1 MSQSLLQEFLPL
13 VESKQITEHRLK
25 RIVETATK
33 RQRGLMVLMEAVKNP
48 HNLAAIARSCDA
60 FGVQH
65 LAYTLATEG
74 LSGTLD
80 DGDISSAT
88 AAKWLDYRPFEHGT
102 EDALKTLKAEGYHL
116 MATWVNPEA
125 KSIYE
130 VDFTQHE
137 KLVLM
142 LGSEWHGLS
151 ETAVKMADSHLYIP
165 MRGMLESFNVSVAAA
180 LSLFEITR
188 QRLASPKDFSLP
200 EDEARE
206 LIREFIRRS
215 REKGE

>member
-1 MSQSLLQEFLPL
+1 MPHPLLQEFMPL
-13 VESKQITEHRLK
+13 VESNQITERRLQ
-25 RIVETATK
+25 RIVETATN

-65 LAYTLATEG
+65 LAYILHKDGLAG
-74 LSGTLD
+74 ALD

-88 AAKWLDYRPFEHGT
+88 AAKWLDYRPFEYGT
-102 EDALKTLKAEGYHL
+102 KAALTTLKAEGYHL
-116 MATWVNPEA
+116 MATWVNPQA
-125 KSIYE
+125 TSIYD

-165 MRGMLESFNVSVAAA
+165 MMGMLESFNVSVAAA
-180 LSLFEITR
+180 LSLFEISR
-188 QRLASPKDFSLP
+188 QRRASPKDFSLP
-200 EDEARE
+200 EDEGRQ
-206 LIREFIRRS
+206 LIAEFIRRS
-215 REKGE
+215 REKDE

>member
-1 MSQSLLQEFLPL
+1 MKQRLIEEFIQL
-13 VESKQITEHRLK
+13 VETGQITERRLQ
-25 RIVETATK
+25 RIVATATN
-33 RQRGLMVLMEAVKNP
+33 RQRGLMVLMEGVKNP

-60 FGVQH
+60 FGVQT
-65 LAYTLATEG
+65 LAYTLAADG
-74 LSGTLD
+74 LAGALD

-102 EDALKTLKAEGYHL
+102 EEALKTLKAEGYHL
-116 MATWVNPEA
+116 IATWVNPEA

-130 VDFTQHE
+130 IDFTQYD

-151 ETAVKMADSHLYIP
+151 ETAVNMADTHLYIP

-188 QRLASPKDFSLP
+188 QRLASEKDFMLTD
-200 EDEARE
+200 DEARE

-215 REKGE
+215 REK

>member
-1 MSQSLLQEFLPL
+1 MPYPLLQEFMPL
-13 VESKQITEHRLK
+13 VESKQITERRLQ

-33 RQRGLMVLMEAVKNP
+33 RQRGLMVLMEGVKNP

-65 LAYTLATEG
+65 LAYTLHSEG
-74 LSGTLD
+74 LAGALD

-102 EDALKTLKAEGYHL
+102 ELALNTLRAEGYHL
-116 MATWVNPEA
+116 MATWVNPQA

-130 VDFTQHE
+130 VDFTEHE

-151 ETAVKMADSHLYIP
+151 KTAVEMADSHLYIP
-165 MRGMLESFNVSVAAA
+165 MMGMLESFNVSVAAA

-200 EDEARE
+200 EDEARK
-206 LIREFIRRS
+206 LITEFIRRS
-215 REKGE
+215 REKSE